1 MNEVDYKMTCEYFI
15 KGAGSTRSGML
26 ASLESVAGN
35 LNLGEIPVANA
46 APTEPV
52 RTVLLYRSRVLLCL
66 CTQMLRERTVSS
78 YRAVCR
84 CRGNK

>member
-1 MNEVDYKMTCEYFI
+1 MTCEYFI

-46 APTEPV
+46 APTEPGV
-52 RTVLLYRSRVLLCL
+52 QCYGRGRMLLCL
-66 CTQMLRERTVSS
+66 CTQMLREGAVSS

-84 CRGNK
+84 C